1 MQNFSQYLT
10 YRSLL
15 AKKQGKGFSEAE
27 VKEILQQALNQ
38 LAKFHDRNQAHGSIS
53 LDTVAHDPSQMQV
66 VLVAG
71 NGNSNPVYLA
81 PEVLQTKQST
91 PSGDIYALGVVIIV
105 LLTGMPPEALKLAD
119 GKWNWQDRC
128 IVSDQFIQ
136 ILNIALNPNRSF
148 RYVNAAQMLKA
159 LQELIG
165 SNNSAKNV
173 NSHISTAPTII
184 QTAPAP
190 NYAPTAPVAYQAAP
204 QSYDPNANNVT
215 PLSQNTP
222 LPQNT
227 VVPPLSPTTNQ
238 GLQTKP
244 NNIKKK
250 LIIVLA
256 ILGGSLLTGGLAFG
270 GYWYY
275 QLKKSENNLQV
286 MQQVSKAIGA
296 KSVDNYKQ
304 IAEAKVSNQLL
315 LTAKSNYEKTG
326 DLSNAET
333 VLAAVSPD
341 SRVRN
346 KAEEL
351 KKKLQSDAQQNNN
364 LIKQAEKYY
373 QEGKWQLAI
382 DATSKVSAT
391 PYWQE
396 RKKKIVKD
404 SQARLAEASV
414 PPPPP
419 LSAPAPVAP
428 APVAPAPVAEQPRAP
443 DPIYE
448 PPYEEPAPAPAP
460 TRPNRPLFG
469 PGSY

>member
-27 VKEILQQALNQ
+27 VKEILQQALSQ

-81 PEVLQTKQST
+81 PEVVQTKQST
-91 PSGDIYALGVVIIV
+91 PSADIYALGVVIIV

-128 IVSDQFIQ
+128 IVSDQFIH

-159 LQELIG
+159 LQDLIG
-165 SNNSAKNV
+165 GNTSAKNV
-173 NSHISTAPTII
+173 NSNAPTII
-184 QTAPAP
+184 QTAPVP
-190 NYAPTAPVAYQAAP
+190 NYAPPAPVAYQAAP

-215 PLSQNTP
+215 Q

-227 VVPPLSPTTNQ
+227 VVPPVSPKINQ

-250 LIIVLA
+250 LTIVLA
-256 ILGGSLLTGGLAFG
+256 ILGGSLLAGGLAFG

-326 DLSNAET
+326 DLSNTET
-333 VLAAVSPD
+333 VLAAISPD
-341 SRVRN
+341 SRVRD
-346 KAEEL
+346 KAEDL
-351 KKKLQSDAQQNNN
+351 KKKLQGDAQQNNN

-404 SQARLAEASV
+404 SQDRLAEAFVPS
-414 PPPPP
+414 PPPP
-419 LSAPAPVAP
+419 S
-428 APVAPAPVAEQPRAP
+428 APAPVAEQPRAP
-443 DPIYE
+443 APAPIYD
-448 PPYEEPAPAPAP
+448 PPYEEPAPAPVPA
-460 TRPNRPLFG
+460 RPKRPLFG